1 MEKGGKPV
9 KVCKY
14 CEAAAPEEAVVCP
27 SCGAAD
33 FSHRCA
39 QCGEVFD
46 SAFCPRC
53 GLQAG
58 AEPRICPHCG
68 TRYHS
73 NACPTCGYLP
83 ARGRGEPGEVR
94 VVERVVEAPAAVSP
108 KSRLAALLLVL
119 FLGMLGIHR
128 FYVGKVGTGILFL
141 LTFGFFG
148 VGWLIDLILI
158 VCGVFRDRRGLTI
171 RNW

>member
-1 MEKGGKPV
+1 M

-14 CEAAAPEEAVVCP
+14 CETAVADEEKSCP
-27 SCGAAD
+27 SCGATD
-33 FSHRCA
+33 FSHQCA

-58 AEPRICPHCG
+58 TEPRICPHCG

-83 ARGRGEPGEVR
+83 LRDRAPAGETR
-94 VVERVVEAPAAVSP
+94 VVERVVERVPTAAGAVST

-119 FLGMLGIHR
+119 FLGILGIHR
-128 FYVGKVGTGILFL
+128 FYVGKVGTGLLFL
-141 LTFGFFG
+141 LTAGFFG
-148 VGWLIDLILI
+148 IGWVIDLILI
-158 VCGVFRDRRGLTI
+158 VCGVFRDRRGLPV
-171 RNW
+171 REW

>member
-1 MEKGGKPV
+1 M

-14 CEAAAPEEAVVCP
+14 CETAAADEAKTCP

-58 AEPRICPHCG
+58 TEPRICPHCG
-68 TRYHS
+68 TRYHT

-83 ARGRGEPGEVR
+83 LRDRAPAEEVR
-94 VVERVVEAPAAVSP
+94 VVERVAEAHPAVSP

-119 FLGMLGIHR
+119 FLGILGIHR
-128 FYVGKVGTGILFL
+128 FYVGKVGTGILFF
-141 LTFGFFG
+141 LTAGFFG
-148 VGWLIDLILI
+148 IGWLIDLILI
-158 VCGVFRDRRGLTI
+158 VCGVFRDRRGLPL
-171 RNW
+171 REW

>member
-1 MEKGGKPV
+1 M

-14 CEAAAPEEAVVCP
+14 CETLAEDEAKSCP

-33 FSHRCA
+33 FSHQCA

-58 AEPRICPHCG
+58 TEPRICPHCG
-68 TRYHS
+68 TRYHTS
-73 NACPTCGYLP
+73 ACPTCGYLP
-83 ARGRGEPGEVR
+83 LRDRAPAEEVR
-94 VVERVVEAPAAVSP
+94 VVERVLETYPAASP

-119 FLGMLGIHR
+119 FLGILGIHR
-128 FYVGKVGTGILFL
+128 FYVGKVGTGILYFF
-141 LTFGFFG
+141 TAGFFG
-148 VGWLIDLILI
+148 IGWLIDLILI
-158 VCGVFRDRRGLTI
+158 VCGVFRDRRGLPL
-171 RNW
+171 RAW

>member
-1 MEKGGKPV
+1 M

-14 CEAAAPEEAVVCP
+14 CEAAAPEDAVVCP

-58 AEPRICPHCG
+58 TEPRICPHCG
-68 TRYHS
+68 TRYHT

-83 ARGRGEPGEVR
+83 LRDRAPAGETR
-94 VVERVVEAPAAVSP
+94 VVERVVERVPAAAGAASP

-119 FLGMLGIHR
+119 FLGILGIHR
-128 FYVGKVGTGILFL
+128 FYVGKVGTGLLFL
-141 LTFGFFG
+141 ITGGLFGI
-148 VGWLIDLILI
+148 GWVIDLILI
-158 VCGVFRDRRGLTI
+158 VCGVFRDRRGLPV
-171 RNW
+171 REW